1 MIELILDI
9 LKNSIL
15 ITGLVVVMMMM
26 IEFLNIQSHGRFFN
40 RLKNNRLGQITLS
53 AILGSIPGCMGGFAS
68 VSLYTHRM
76 ISFGALVA
84 MMIASSGDEAFIM
97 LAIIPKDAIWI
108 MLGLF
113 VVAIISGYIVDLI
126 HDHHHGQS
134 CDFTIHQHVPH
145 KETGRSLTLRRSIL
159 ITGLTLFI
167 IGLSTGLLG
176 HDHSAHSHEPHAHEH
191 HEHVHDSACA
201 HEHHEHAEAA
211 FGQINLLE
219 ETWMNVLFAALCVV
233 LLVAIAR
240 ASDHFVDEHLW
251 MHVVKK
257 HLPVIFA
264 WTFGV
269 LALIGLCGHFFDVQ
283 AWIEWIG
290 ESHARTMTFT
300 AVMIVLA
307 TLIGLIPES
316 GPHMI
321 FVTLYAGGIVS
332 LPVLLASCISQDGHA
347 SIPLLA
353 ESKISFVKA
362 KAVNALVAL
371 VVGFGTML
379 FI

>member
-1 MIELILDI
+1 
-9 LKNSIL
+9 
-15 ITGLVVVMMMM
+15 
-26 IEFLNIQSHGRFFN
+26 
-40 RLKNNRLGQITLS
+40 
-53 AILGSIPGCMGGFAS
+53 
-68 VSLYTHRM
+68 
-76 ISFGALVA
+76 
-84 MMIASSGDEAFIM
+84 M
-97 LAIIPKDAIWI
+97 LAVIPKDALWI

-113 VVAIISGYIVDLI
+113 VVAVISGYIVDLI
-126 HDHHHGQS
+126 HDHRHGQN

-159 ITGLTLFI
+159 ITGLALFI
-167 IGLSTGLLG
+167 IGLTTGMLG
-176 HDHSAHSHEPHAHEH
+176 HEHAH
-191 HEHVHDSACA
+191 DATCA
-201 HEHHEHAEAA
+201 HEHHEHAEAT

-219 ETWMNVLFAALCVV
+219 ETWMNVLFAVLCVV

-283 AWIEWIG
+283 GWVEWLG

-300 AVMIVLA
+300 AVMVVLA

-371 VVGFGTML
+371 IVGFGAML